1 MPRATSALSPELHDK
16 LTAELEQLLD
26 ERDDVDSRRR
36 AVGKLLRG
44 ELERIADGI
53 ARVRMRL
60 KGIEGAQIE
69 IPGTEIGERKR
80 DPAVLEVL
88 AAARRVRDAE
98 EDPEEA
104 HPGTRVVYHAGTKAE
119 HGEWLDPEK
128 LVGTR
133 EEAVERHHRGPGR
146 PKKPKHAAQ
155 PEAEEQP

>member
-1 MPRATSALSPELHDK
+1 MARAAALSPDLHDK

-36 AVGKLLRG
+36 AVSKLLRG

-69 IPGTEIGERKR
+69 IPGTELGERKR

-98 EDPEEA
+98 EAFEEA
-104 HPGTRVVYHAGTKAE
+104 HPGHSGTRVVAHDHALLVAPASARR
-119 HGEWLDPEK
+119 DP
-128 LVGTR
+128 
-133 EEAVERHHRGPGR
+133 
-146 PKKPKHAAQ
+146 
-155 PEAEEQP
+155 

>member
-1 MPRATSALSPELHDK
+1 MTRARALSPDLHDE

-36 AVGKLLRG
+36 AISKLLRG

-69 IPGTEIGERKR
+69 IPGTELGERRR
-80 DPAVLEVL
+80 DPAVLEIL

-98 EDPEEA
+98 EPPDDAELAADAARERVRFDEGRAMRDVKEA
-104 HPGTRVVYHAGTKAE
+104 
-119 HGEWLDPEK
+119 L
-128 LVGTR
+128 
-133 EEAVERHHRGPGR
+133 HRAPGR
-146 PKKPKHAAQ
+146 PKKGKAAAE
-155 PEAEEQP
+155 PEAEES